1 MPWDK
6 ITMVKAANK
15 GEMGGSMQ
23 LLGKTYIFFLILGFC
38 LSSQQ
43 AIATQ
48 TCGDK
53 GTCHCSFQVTESNI
67 DIQFNPILNTS
78 REAVFYLSVTCVLHD
93 KGSEEV
99 DYKLHFAP
107 GHSDNIK
114 YRHMHGGGTDIL
126 KYNLHQDHHHNL
138 ILGDGLGGMIELS
151 HKYTLKQ
158 HTYYGHNEHFG
169 EHHHQS
175 PQTDHY
181 VIHLEIPPQ
190 PFANLGKYSDSLIVT
205 LTY

>member
-1 MPWDK
+1 
-6 ITMVKAANK
+6 
-15 GEMGGSMQ
+15 MQ
-23 LLGKTYIFFLILGFC
+23 LFGKTYIILLILGLC
-38 LSSQQ
+38 LSSQP

-53 GTCHCSFQVTESNI
+53 GTCHCSLKFDERKV
-67 DIQFNPILNTS
+67 DIKVNPILDTPH
-78 REAVFYLSVTCVLHD
+78 EAVFHISVTCVLHH
-93 KGSEEV
+93 KGSEEI
-99 DYKLHFAP
+99 DYKIHFTP

-114 YRHMHGGGTDIL
+114 FRHMHGGGEDIL
-126 KYNLHQDHHHNL
+126 KYNIHQDHKHSL
-138 ILGDGLGGMIELS
+138 ILGDGLGGMVGLS

-158 HTYYGHNEHFG
+158 HTHYGHYDHHG

-181 VIHLEIPPQ
+181 AIHLEIPVQ
-190 PFANLGKYSDSLIVT
+190 EHAKVGKYSDSLKVT